1 MFADESDEVCRLCY
15 HLSSTFTEG
24 VGRITASDQTVQA
37 VHSCIS
43 WLSYQYVFTY
53 LISWNSIKQFRRSSH
68 SKPFFLL
75 GTSKGH
81 NSALKP
87 FGGKWKMMSLLFLC
101 PTHGSNVTKF
111 GAKHVHPYY
120 LFIKFQRSHLKI

>member
-43 WLSYQYVFTY
+43 WLSSLFKQTNKCMESYSFVQTIWISGLNKQNSPYVD
-53 LISWNSIKQFRRSSH
+53 KAVDR
-68 SKPFFLL
+68 
-75 GTSKGH
+75 
-81 NSALKP
+81 
-87 FGGKWKMMSLLFLC
+87 
-101 PTHGSNVTKF
+101 
-111 GAKHVHPYY
+111 
-120 LFIKFQRSHLKI
+120 

>member
-43 WLSYQYVFTY
+43 WFTCIVKPADYYSVGILTNKQIFKKYKNKCTLNTHNIATVCTTSFTFERDWLLSTIKYGIIFLEKANGEQY
-53 LISWNSIKQFRRSSH
+53 
-68 SKPFFLL
+68 
-75 GTSKGH
+75 
-81 NSALKP
+81 
-87 FGGKWKMMSLLFLC
+87 
-101 PTHGSNVTKF
+101 
-111 GAKHVHPYY
+111 
-120 LFIKFQRSHLKI
+120 

>member
-43 WLSYQYVFTY
+43 WLYYSNLYKGLRSFVLDLWMQRQCPVIDHRIKEAEAISQTAANQINVFSIIFII
-53 LISWNSIKQFRRSSH
+53 ISSC
-68 SKPFFLL
+68 
-75 GTSKGH
+75 
-81 NSALKP
+81 
-87 FGGKWKMMSLLFLC
+87 C
-101 PTHGSNVTKF
+101 PNF
-111 GAKHVHPYY
+111 
-120 LFIKFQRSHLKI
+120 